1 MTHCSNISGQDP
13 GEGYRDATMMSYWGS
28 VVVEKNTT
36 GFAMEFIGDMNDSQG
51 GLIQNALGTD
61 VAAVVA
67 GPSAP

>member
-1 MTHCSNISGQDP
+1 MGNYTGIAATDN

-51 GLIQNALGTD
+51 GYAITQGSD
-61 VAAVVA
+61 EGGIVVGVAA
-67 GPSAP
+67 P